1 MTGSI
6 SLAATKAKEL
16 QVTAT
21 IQPPL
26 SPIVPSHGSGLR
38 TVGGLIYLIH
48 AAKWGNN
55 VTNYEQAHSEACG
68 ILPFVSF
75 HHVSAGPLGRGGN
88 TRLGSISAAGG
99 QPSAGALHTLGN
111 AAPLG
116 THSGAS
122 SLFGKD
128 SHFNSRKKIEESD
141 TSFFKVARA
150 SSMATHC
157 LLPKYQNTYLW
168 IRAINTISFLVRP

>member
-38 TVGGLIYLIH
+38 AVGGLIYLIH

-55 VTNYEQAHSEACG
+55 VTNYEQAHSPACG
-68 ILPFVSF
+68 ILPFVRL
-75 HHVSAGPLGRGGN
+75 HHVSAGLLGRVGG
-88 TRLGSISAAGG
+88 TQGRGTSQLREAS
-99 QPSAGALHTLGN
+99 PVLEPGALHTLGN
-111 AAPLG
+111 AAPSR
-116 THSGAS
+116 HAQWRFISIW
-122 SLFGKD
+122 KD
-128 SHFNSRKKIEESD
+128 SHFSSTKNRRK
-141 TSFFKVARA
+141 
-150 SSMATHC
+150 
-157 LLPKYQNTYLW
+157 
-168 IRAINTISFLVRP
+168 